1 MTRAGNADI
10 KNSENSRPQSAR
22 GDTLQ
27 PLKLTE
33 PYQFRQISSLG
44 VLEVDEWRFK
54 LYGIH
59 APGRPA
65 PDDGWKPTVWEL
77 AQTRLE
83 DTRGHPERYGVG
95 FIIVHHGRE
104 ADFVLIDWWVG
115 ENMLE
120 NHVHVFPSDGSG
132 THEYMV
138 DSGLAACVW
147 ELSVMSFE
155 REAWIETVLANSSN
169 PDLEAYLKRQLE
181 GRF

>member
-1 MTRAGNADI
+1 MTRAGNADT
-10 KNSENSRPQSAR
+10 KNSKSFWPRSAQ
-22 GDTLQ
+22 GGTLQ

-33 PYQFRQISSLG
+33 PYQSRQVSSLG

-59 APGRPA
+59 APGRSA
-65 PDDGWKPTVWEL
+65 PDDGWKLTVQEL

-83 DTRGHPERYGVG
+83 DTGGHPERYGVG
-95 FIIVHHGRE
+95 FIIIHHGRE
-104 ADFVLIDWWVG
+104 ANFVLIDWWVG

-120 NHVHVFPSDGSG
+120 NHVHVFPPGDSG
-132 THEYMV
+132 TYEHMV
-138 DSGLAACVW
+138 NTGLAACVW

-155 REAWIETVLANSSN
+155 REAWIETVLANPQN
-169 PDLEAYLKRQLE
+169 PNLKAYLKRQLE